1 MISGKDLKKEWGEF
15 ATQESPEAFHSIYMH
30 YYHYLSYLGLKKGFG
45 SEQVKDIINDVFLK
59 LWEGRHKLQQ
69 VTHFHN
75 YIVTIFLR
83 TLFRQESADT
93 ALTVISAEA
102 PDWLLSDSAEE
113 QLIAREQSAQLHQT
127 VSRHLE
133 RLPSRQ
139 RQMIYQKFFLN
150 LSYAEIATANGV
162 SVNTVYN
169 TIYKTLDKLKSS
181 INKELITV
189 LIYLLFF
196 FHILFSH

>member
-15 ATQESPEAFHSIYMH
+15 ATRESQEAFHSIYMH
-30 YYHYLSYLGLKKGFG
+30 YFHYLSYLGLKKGFG
-45 SEQVKDIINDVFLK
+45 SEQVKDTINDVFLK
-59 LWEGRHKLQQ
+59 LWESRQKLQQ
-69 VTHFHN
+69 VQHFHN
-75 YIVTIFLR
+75 YIITIFLR
-83 TLFRQESADT
+83 TLFRQDT
-93 ALTVISAEA
+93 LAIDTTVITDET
-102 PDWLLSDSAEE
+102 PDWLLTASAEE
-113 QLIAREQSAQLHQT
+113 QLIAREQSVQLHKT
-127 VSRHLE
+127 VNHHLE
-133 RLPSRQ
+133 NLPSRQ

-196 FHILFSH
+196 SHILFS

>member
-15 ATQESPEAFHSIYMH
+15 ATQESQEAFYSIYMH
-30 YYHYLSYLGLKKGFG
+30 YYHYLSYLGLKKGFD

-69 VTHFHN
+69 VAHFHN

-83 TLFRQESADT
+83 ALFRQDSPAIDATVMT
-93 ALTVISAEA
+93 AEV

-113 QLIAREQSAQLHQT
+113 QLIAKEQSAQLYQT
-127 VSRHLE
+127 INRQLE
-133 RLPSRQ
+133 NLPSRQ

-169 TIYKTLDKLKSS
+169 TIYKTLDKLKAS

-196 FHILFSH
+196 SHILFSH